1 MMTVHSRN
9 VGVQTWSSAE
19 VLVNGRRYS
28 EGRKMISHLDLR
40 FGLSKSIEDFPEHR
54 FIHR

>member
-9 VGVQTWSSAE
+9 VGVQAWSSAE

-28 EGRKMISHLDLR
+28 DGRKMISHLDLR